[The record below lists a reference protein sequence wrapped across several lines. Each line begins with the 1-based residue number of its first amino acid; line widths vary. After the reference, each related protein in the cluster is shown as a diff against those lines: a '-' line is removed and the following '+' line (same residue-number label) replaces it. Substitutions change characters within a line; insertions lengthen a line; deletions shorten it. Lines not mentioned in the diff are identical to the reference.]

1 MPPRSLS
8 LALSPLAFYLSS
20 LPGPLPPVFF
30 SSILGKR
37 RVPLTGTSNQGFLRK
52 QDSRPVKLYSLP
64 FFLPS
69 FFPPCQLVS
78 PSLSPLFSV
87 PFSTG
92 PCRSSPG
99 LSIAGRTVENFDC
112 ARVACAKRTARE
124 NGSSTAANTIE
135 FRLIGNSIDARVACT
150 LYQTNRQSYR
160 VNRFGIKIV
169 GGRK

>member
-37 RVPLTGTSNQGFLRK
+37 RVPLTGTSNQGFLRN

-69 FFPPCQLVS
+69 FFPPYQRVS
-78 PSLSPLFSV
+78 RFLSSV
-87 PFSTG
+87 LRAFLHS

-150 LYQTNRQSYR
+150 L
-160 VNRFGIKIV
+160 
-169 GGRK
+169 